1 MRKQITQV
9 GVIASRSAHRLYDE
23 KLRPFS
29 DNIKKKEG
37 KEVFASTIMLR
48 ASADLFHLLGD
59 GYEEQLDMLV
69 RVMKNQAEEALRE
82 RAMEIDDI
90 VEAASGE

>member
-1 MRKQITQV
+1 MRKRITHV
-9 GVIASRSAHRLYDE
+9 GVVASRSAHRLYD
-23 KLRPFS
+23 KNLKAFA
-29 DNIKKKEG
+29 DDIKQQEA

-69 RVMKNQAEEALRE
+69 GIMKEQAKNARNE
-82 RAMEIDDI
+82 
-90 VEAASGE
+90 G

>member
-1 MRKQITQV
+1 MRKQISHV
-9 GVIASRSAHRLYDE
+9 GVVASRSANRLYDE
-23 KLRPFS
+23 KIKPFAE
-29 DNIKKKEG
+29 DIKQQEG

-69 RVMKNQAEEALRE
+69 NVMKEQAK
-82 RAMEIDDI
+82 
-90 VEAASGE
+90 AAQLNEK

>member
-1 MRKQITQV
+1 MRNQITKV
-9 GVIASRSAHRLYDE
+9 GVIASRSAHRLYDQ
-23 KLRPFS
+23 KLKPFA
-29 DNIKKKEG
+29 DDIKQAEG

-69 RVMKNQAEEALRE
+69 NVMKEQAK
-82 RAMEIDDI
+82 
-90 VEAASGE
+90 AARLNEK

>member
-1 MRKQITQV
+1 MLKQITQT

-23 KLRPFS
+23 KLKPFS
-29 DNIKKKEG
+29 DDIKKKEG

-59 GYEEQLDMLV
+59 DYEEQLDMLV
-69 RVMKNQAEEALRE
+69 RVMKDQAEEARE
-82 RAMEIDDI
+82 K
-90 VEAASGE
+90 V